1 MFLNEILKKGGKVMA
16 MITIANLMLVASA
29 LTVLVKLYLALV
41 QFVKNSSIGKKI
53 KPSPLFAKK
62 EKQ

>member
-1 MFLNEILKKGGKVMA
+1 MA

-53 KPSPLFAKK
+53 KPSPLFATKTK
-62 EKQ
+62 ENQ